1 VSNGKRLL
9 RKSVTVYPVVLSEAL
24 DPMRFGA
31 KRSLSS
37 TENGETLH
45 SVQGDKI
52 EVFQQH

>member
-1 VSNGKRLL
+1 ML
-9 RKSVTVYPVVLSEAL
+9 RKSVTVYHAVLSEAL

-31 KRSLSS
+31 KQSISS